1 MAIVCEPQNKR
12 LIFVMDDLV
21 QLSSE
26 VEVNQKDILILDRV
40 WIDRIKKIASKNYSG
55 KYRTCIHKS
64 EKDNVH
70 EMLIVHTSG
79 AYVRPH
85 KHRNNGESL
94 QFIEGVGTAIIFNE
108 DGSIKQAFK
117 VGDQFSDNTFYY
129 SMGKDLFHM
138 LIIESEFLIFK
149 ETTKGPFIRNNTIFP
164 NWAPDGKDNNELA
177 KYFAHLDKFLK
188 EKGL

>member
-1 MAIVCEPQNKR
+1 MAIVCEPKNKR
-12 LIFVMDDLV
+12 LIFVVDDLV

-117 VGDQFSDNTFYY
+117 VGDPSSDNTFYY
-129 SMGKDLFHM
+129 CMGKSLFHT
-138 LIIESEFLIFK
+138 LIIDTEFLIFK
-149 ETTKGPFIRNNTIFP
+149 ETTKGPFIRENTIYP
-164 NWAPDGKDNNELA
+164 NWAPDGTNKTEIMTYISKIKTL
-177 KYFAHLDKFLK
+177 L
-188 EKGL
+188 EKTGL

>member
-1 MAIVCEPQNKR
+1 ME
-12 LIFVMDDLV
+12 DLV
-21 QLSSE
+21 QLNSE
-26 VEVNQKDILILDRV
+26 VEINQKDVLVLDSV
-40 WIDRIKKIASKNYSG
+40 WLERIKKRALKNYSG

-117 VGDQFSDNTFYY
+117 VADQS
-129 SMGKDLFHM
+129 
-138 LIIESEFLIFK
+138 
-149 ETTKGPFIRNNTIFP
+149 
-164 NWAPDGKDNNELA
+164 
-177 KYFAHLDKFLK
+177 
-188 EKGL
+188 

>member
-1 MAIVCEPQNKR
+1 MAIVCEPKNKR
-12 LIFVMDDLV
+12 LIFVVDDLV

-26 VEVNQKDILILDRV
+26 VEVNQKDMLILDRV

-85 KHRNNGESL
+85 KHGNNGESL
-94 QFIEGVGTAIIFNE
+94 QFIEGVGTTIIFNE

>member
-1 MAIVCEPQNKR
+1 
-12 LIFVMDDLV
+12 MDELV
-21 QLSSE
+21 QLNSE
-26 VEVNQKDILILDRV
+26 VEVNQKDILVLNRV

-79 AYVRPH
+79 TYVRPH
-85 KHRNNGESL
+85 KHRINGESL

-117 VGDQFSDNTFYY
+117 VGGQSSDNTFYY
-129 SMGKDLFHM
+129 SMGKGLFHM
-138 LIIESEFLIFK
+138 LIIDSEYLVFK
-149 ETTKGPFIRNNTIFP
+149 ETTRGPFIRKDTIFP
-164 NWAPDGKDNNELA
+164 NWAPDGNNE
-177 KYFAHLDKFLK
+177 
-188 EKGL
+188 EKINAYISNIKTVLEKSG

>member
-1 MAIVCEPQNKR
+1 MT
-12 LIFVMDDLV
+12 DLF
-21 QLSSE
+21 QLNDE
-26 VEVNQKDILILDRV
+26 VEINQEDMVLLDKA
-40 WIDRIKKIASKNYSG
+40 WINRIKKLAQENSSG
-55 KYRTCIHKS
+55 KYRTCIHQS

-70 EMLIVHTSG
+70 EMLIIHSSDS
-79 AYVRPH
+79 YVRPH
-85 KHRNNGESL
+85 KHRINGESL
-94 QFIEGVGTAIIFNE
+94 QFIEGEGTVIIFND

-149 ETTKGPFIRNNTIFP
+149 ETTKGPFIRKNTIFP

-177 KYFAHLDKFLK
+177 KYFAHLDKLLK